1 MQHSL
6 GFIGGGKMATAMIKG
21 LLHREYPRE
30 KILVSDP
37 DPKRRQELG
46 VLGVKTFA
54 DNRELPPQA
63 GGIVLAV
70 KPQVVSEVLRDLEF
84 PREIPLLSIVAGLST
99 ARLEELAPNLRI
111 LRAMPNVP
119 ALIQEGITVLAA
131 GKSAGEN
138 DLKWGEQILAAFGR
152 VVLAPEGQMNA
163 VTALSGSGPGFVFS
177 FIEALID
184 AGVLTGLPR
193 ALAGEL
199 AVQTV
204 LGSAKMAAKLGD
216 HPASLRDMV
225 TSPGGTTIN
234 GLLELEAGGFAGTIM
249 KAVCSAK
256 KRAEELGQ

>member
-1 MQHSL
+1 MQDSL

-21 LLHREYPRE
+21 LLHRKYPRE

-37 DPKRRQELG
+37 DPKRRHELAG
-46 VLGVKTFA
+46 LGVKTFV
-54 DNRELPPQA
+54 DNRELPPQVD
-63 GGIVLAV
+63 GLVLAV
-70 KPQVVSEVLRDLEF
+70 KPQVAPEVLRTLTF
-84 PREIPLLSIVAGLST
+84 PRAIPLLSIVAGLST
-99 ARLEELAPNLRI
+99 TRLEELAPNFRV

-119 ALIQEGITVLAA
+119 ALIQEGITVLTA
-131 GKSAGEN
+131 GKSAGKN

-152 VVLAPEGQMNA
+152 VVQAPEEQMNA
-163 VTALSGSGPGFVFS
+163 VTALSGSGPGFVFR

-193 ALAGEL
+193 TLATEL

-204 LGSAKMAAKLGD
+204 LGSTKMLAELGD

-234 GLLELEAGGFAGTIM
+234 GLLELEAGGFAGLIM
-249 KAVCSAK
+249 KAVSSAK
-256 KRAEELGQ
+256 KRAEELG